1 MGSEALFPYGVRSSP
16 LFTRHRARFSGIDAS
31 SAPAS
36 ARMAG
41 SRVTERNS

>member
-1 MGSEALFPYGVRSSP
+1 MGSEALFPYGVRSSAP
-16 LFTRHRARFSGIDAS
+16 LHRHRARSSGIDAS

-41 SRVTERNS
+41 SRV